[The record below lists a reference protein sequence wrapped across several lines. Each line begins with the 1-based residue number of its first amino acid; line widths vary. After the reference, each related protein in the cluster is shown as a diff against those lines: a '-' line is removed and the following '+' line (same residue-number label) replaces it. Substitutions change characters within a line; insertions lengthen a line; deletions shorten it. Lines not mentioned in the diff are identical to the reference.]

1 MIKLYNTL
9 TREKQDFKPIE
20 DGKVKMYVCGPT
32 VYDVP
37 HIGHARSAYVFDF
50 IRRYMEHSG
59 FSVHFV
65 RNVTDIDD
73 KIIKKASEELA
84 ALGEDP
90 SSARLKGR
98 VKEVSA
104 RYLEAYHQELDVF
117 GIKPPTSEPKAT
129 ENIPRMIDF
138 IKVLI
143 EKGCAYAVGHSV
155 YFSVDKFAPYGKLS
169 GQNREEMMHAVRIGP
184 DEKKRAPLDF
194 ALWKDA
200 KEFEPSW
207 ESPWGEG
214 RPGWHIECSV
224 MSTNI
229 LGSNFDIHGGGLD
242 LVFPHHENEIAQAEA
257 ATGKPFANYWM
268 HNGLLTVNGE
278 KMSKSLGNYITISDF
293 LKKYCDPDLLKIVF
307 LNSHYRSP
315 MNYSDEKIEEARR
328 SKERIMIF
336 LGKAERL
343 AKEHAL
349 TERGTSSTVEAMV
362 KAQWTVNALQEKFE
376 EAMDDDFNTPVALS
390 VIFEAVHNGNDM
402 LSDGSMPSEEK
413 AHIAGSIRNYVLR
426 FADIL
431 GLSLNPAEVDD
442 GESEKINALVA
453 RREAARKSRDYATAD
468 SLRKELAAMNVVV
481 EDTPGGPVWRKN

>member
-1 MIKLYNTL
+1 MIRLYNTL
-9 TREKQDFKPIE
+9 TRDKQEFKPIE
-20 DGKVKMYVCGPT
+20 NGRIKMYVCGPT

-50 IRRYMEHSG
+50 IRRYMEHAG
-59 FSVHFV
+59 FNVFFV

-73 KIIKKASEELA
+73 KIIKKASDELA
-84 ALGEDP
+84 VLGENP
-90 SSARLKGR
+90 SSARLRGR
-98 VKEVSA
+98 VKDVA
-104 RYLEAYHQELDVF
+104 TRYLEAYHQELDVF

-143 EKGCAYAVGHSV
+143 DKGYAYVVGHSV
-155 YFSVDKFAPYGKLS
+155 YFSVDKFASYGKLS
-169 GQNREEMMHAVRIGP
+169 GQNMEEMMHAVRIGQ

-194 ALWKDA
+194 ALWKPA

-224 MSTNI
+224 MSTDI
-229 LGSNFDIHGGGLD
+229 LGANFDVHGGGLD

-257 ATGKPFANYWM
+257 ATEKSFANYWM

-293 LKKYCDPDLLKIVF
+293 IKKYCDPDLLKIVF

-336 LGKAERL
+336 LDKAERL
-343 AKEHAL
+343 SKEHL
-349 TERGTSSTVEAMV
+349 RTEQGASGTVEAMV
-362 KAQWTVNALQEKFE
+362 KAQWAVNALQEKFE
-376 EAMDDDFNTPVALS
+376 EAMDDDFNTPVAIS
-390 VIFEAVHNGNDM
+390 VIFEAVHNGNDI
-402 LSDGSMPSEEK
+402 LADTAMPPEEK
-413 AHIAGSIRNYVLR
+413 AHIVGSIRNYVLR
-426 FADIL
+426 FADVL
-431 GLSLNPAEVDD
+431 GLSLNPVEIADD
-442 GESEKINALVA
+442 EGDRINALVTE
-453 RREAARKSRDYATAD
+453 RENARKSRDYAAAD
-468 SLRKELAAMNVVV
+468 RLRKELAEMNVIV